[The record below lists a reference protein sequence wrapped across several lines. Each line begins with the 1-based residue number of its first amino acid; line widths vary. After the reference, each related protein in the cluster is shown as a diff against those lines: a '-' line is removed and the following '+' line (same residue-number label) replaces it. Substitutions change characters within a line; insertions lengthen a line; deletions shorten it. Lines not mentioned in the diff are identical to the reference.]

1 LSRFVSRIR
10 ARTLVTR
17 KALRVSGTTTPV
29 RFSSMSAQRK
39 NSVSSMLGM
48 GVDGDQLPAE
58 TTMIDIHLRQ
68 S

>member
-1 LSRFVSRIR
+1 
-10 ARTLVTR
+10 
-17 KALRVSGTTTPV
+17 
-29 RFSSMSAQRK
+29 MSAQRK